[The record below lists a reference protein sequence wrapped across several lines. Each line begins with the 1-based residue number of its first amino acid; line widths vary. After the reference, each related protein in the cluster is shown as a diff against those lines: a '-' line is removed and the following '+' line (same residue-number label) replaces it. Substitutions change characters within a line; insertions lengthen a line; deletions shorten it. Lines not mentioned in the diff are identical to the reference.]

1 MPLRIKLRDSGRIKD
16 FKLSENKSS
25 KRLHAIRNEIV
36 RRGNTR
42 SAARDIYR
50 RLLVLKL
57 FRSKAASATQKRLE
71 HNRVARDI
79 IRVFGFRA
87 PKHQQ
92 FKRAMEDEQKMKKRF

>member
-1 MPLRIKLRDSGRIKD
+1 MPLRIKLRESGCIKD
-16 FKLSENKSS
+16 LKLSENKSS
-25 KRLHAIRNEIV
+25 KRLEAIRNEIV

-57 FRSKAASATQKRLE
+57 FRSKAAPGTQKRLE

-79 IRVFGFRA
+79 IRVFGLHA
-87 PKHQQ
+87 PRHRQ
-92 FKRAMEDEQKMKKRF
+92 FKRAMEDGQKITKQF